1 MRSKLFVPGSRPE
14 LFAKA
19 LASQADAIS
28 LDLEDSVVES
38 RKVEARLNVR
48 DFLSSSAV
56 LESPKTIIVRVN
68 SLASGHFSADIAAV
82 IGKRLDL
89 LNVPKVESAADVR
102 TIAAAVEPIERE
114 RQVDQPTRI
123 LVNIESAKALRCA
136 HEIAAAHA
144 RVAGLQLGLA
154 DLFEPLAIDR
164 RDTATIHAAMLAMRL
179 AAGEAGVFAY
189 DAAYV
194 DIADIDG
201 FRAEATMAKRLGY
214 LGKSCV
220 HPRQIELANTIFQP
234 SAEDIAFSRRV
245 LEAARQATNQGTGAF
260 NVDGRMIDPPFL
272 RRAEAIVAAADNAPR
287 EPDA

>member
-38 RKVEARLNVR
+38 RKAEARLNVR
-48 DFLSSSAV
+48 DFLASAVV

-89 LNVPKVESAADVR
+89 LNVPKIESAADVR

-114 RQVDQPTRI
+114 RQIDQPTRI

-164 RDTATIHAAMLAMRL
+164 HDAATIHAALLAMRL

-245 LEAARQATNQGTGAF
+245 LEAARQAANQGTGAF

-272 RRAEAIVAAADNAPR
+272 RRAEAIVAAADSAAR